1 MNPLYNLGIRIY
13 ATAAKMAAHSNGKIA
28 KMVAGQR
35 QTLAKLKQ
43 CDYEKRNP
51 VWIHAASLG
60 EFEQARP
67 LIELIAEKHPEI
79 PVVLSFFSPSG
90 YDVRKDYPLADSV
103 VYLPFDTPGNAK
115 KFIAAI
121 HPRLA
126 IFVKYEFW
134 GNYLEQLR
142 KQQIPTAI
150 ISAIFRPGQVFF
162 KPWGFTFRKMLK
174 AFSAGIFVQD
184 KASQL
189 LLEKIGVKSE
199 VCGDTRFDRVLSIM
213 KQTAN
218 FPAIEKF
225 TKSGKTLIMGSSW
238 QPDEDAVI
246 PYFNHHPE
254 MKLIIAPHEFDE
266 ERLAAL
272 EKKIKRPVKR
282 YSQLQPG
289 EDIDADC
296 LIIDCFGILS
306 SCYRYADI
314 AYIGG
319 GFGAGIHNINE
330 AAVYNMPV
338 IFGPKYHKF
347 KEARDLVDAGGAKV
361 ITSADDFSS
370 VMTVWLTNSAYL
382 ENAGNIAGK
391 YIKENIGAT
400 EKIYNRIKYYL

>member
-1 MNPLYNLGIRIY
+1 MNGLYNLGIKLY
-13 ATAAKMAAHSNGKIA
+13 AAAIKMTARSNAKVA
-28 KMVAGQR
+28 KMVAGQ
-35 QTLAKLKQ
+35 QETIAMLKRNRRE
-43 CDYEKRNP
+43 DNP

-67 LIELIAEKHPEI
+67 LIELIKEKHPDI
-79 PVVLSFFSPSG
+79 PIVLSFFSPSG
-90 YDVRKDYPLADSV
+90 YEVRKNYPLADSV
-103 VYLPFDTPGNAK
+103 IYLPLDYKENAK
-115 KFIAAI
+115 LLVEALQ
-121 HPRLA
+121 PRLA

-142 KQQIPTAI
+142 NHNIPTAI
-150 ISAIFRPGQVFF
+150 ISAIFRPSQIFF
-162 KPWGFTFRKMLK
+162 KPWGGMFRKMLD
-174 AFSAGIFVQD
+174 AFSAGVFVQD

-189 LLEKIGVKSE
+189 LLDKIGVKSE
-199 VCGDTRFDRVLSIM
+199 VFGDTRFDRVLSIM
-213 KQTAN
+213 RQTVD
-218 FPAIEKF
+218 FLAIEKF
-225 TKSGKTLIMGSSW
+225 AKTARTLIMGSSW

-246 PYFNHHPE
+246 PYFNKHPE
-254 MKLIIAPHEFDE
+254 LKLIIAPHEFNE
-266 ERLAAL
+266 GRLLEL

-282 YSQLQPG
+282 YTQLAPG

-330 AAVYNMPV
+330 AAVYNIPV

-347 KEARDLVDAGGAKV
+347 KEARDLVASGGAKV
-361 ITSADDFSS
+361 ITSGDEFSS
-370 VMTVWLTNSAYL
+370 VVNVWLTNSAYL

-391 YIKENIGAT
+391 YIKDNIGAT
-400 EKIYNRIKYYL
+400 EKIYSRINSYL